1 MTWFVMIGED
11 NGMSMEVALAINAL
25 AFSMAM
31 EPMDKKALAV
41 VAIDDR
47 SM

>member
-31 EPMDKKALAV
+31 LPMDRKVLAV